1 MHKIFFKAASV
12 LAMLAVV
19 IGAFGAHL
27 LKEFLSLQELES
39 IQTAVTYQMSHAIA
53 LFLAGL
59 LYRIYH
65 NVRIK
70 FAGYLFLIGVI
81 LFSGSIYLRIF
92 LSHVGFSKSN
102 IVAVVTPFGG
112 ASLIVGWLFL
122 TFAIPSSKKKYHDS
136 GNENS

>member
-12 LAMLAVV
+12 IAMLAVV

-27 LKEFLSLQELES
+27 LKEFLPQKELDS

-65 NVRIK
+65 NVKIK
-70 FAGYLFLIGVI
+70 FAGYLFLTGVI

-92 LSHVGFSKSN
+92 LTYVGFSKSN
-102 IVAVVTPFGG
+102 IVAAVTPFGG
-112 ASLIVGWLFL
+112 ASLIIGWLFL
-122 TFAIPSSKKKYHDS
+122 MFAIPSSKKKYHDS
-136 GNENS
+136 SE